1 MTARRLALVV
11 GALLV
16 VLTTTT
22 VLFLIDRAH
31 SDTGAAAGPTDEELA
46 RVDAVRVTVLL
57 KRLDTTSSTAVAD
70 ILVEPVGTLADQRGR
85 FARATSIELSTY
97 RTDPIIAPVGRIP
110 SVEERRI
117 AVSGTAID
125 YPFDRYR
132 VAVTAT
138 AASADGGAVP
148 VALVVGDSADSFAI
162 TPESQDSDGG
172 VLEIDLIAKRTL
184 PSIVFAGFVMLLMYG
199 IAAAAGTA
207 AYYVLHLHRG
217 LLFPACSM
225 LAAMLFALPPL
236 RHQVPGDP
244 APPMGS
250 FIDFIAFFPAE
261 AVVALSLISAVLGG
275 FVVERRDRS
284 AEGGDNRET
293 HN

>member
-1 MTARRLALVV
+1 MIARRLALVA

-31 SDTGAAAGPTDEELA
+31 SDTGAAAGPTDEELE
-46 RVDAVRVTVLL
+46 RIDAARVTVLL
-57 KRLDTTSSTAVAD
+57 KRVDTTSSTAVAD
-70 ILVEPVGTLADQRGR
+70 ILIEPVGTLADQRGR

-97 RTDPIIAPVGRIP
+97 RTDPITAPVGGIP

-117 AVSGTAID
+117 AVTGTAID

-132 VAVTAT
+132 IAVTAT
-138 AASADGGAVP
+138 ATSTDDGRTIP
-148 VALVVGDSADSFAI
+148 VALVVGDSADSFSI
-162 TPESQDSDGG
+162 TPEAQNSDGG
-172 VLEIDLIAKRTL
+172 VLEIDLIAKRTV
-184 PSIVFAGFVMLLMYG
+184 PAIVFAGFVMLLMYG
-199 IAAAAGTA
+199 VAAAAAAA
-207 AYYVLHLHRG
+207 AYYVLQLHRG

-244 APPMGS
+244 PPPMGS
-250 FIDFIAFFPAE
+250 FIDFISFFPAE
-261 AVVALSLISAVLGG
+261 AVVATSLISAVLGG
-275 FVVERRDRS
+275 FVLERRGRT
-284 AEGGDNRET
+284 AESG
-293 HN
+293 